1 MHEKIN
7 NIKIWK
13 FLLSSVNK
21 SLEILI
27 NGFKNPSVSASYGRQ
42 IPCLD
47 ATGGEKVMRAY
58 NYPETS
64 TLKTEDDIPEM
75 GLHTPFCSNSFAAY
89 RKADLLKIGGFPKTD
104 FGEDMEMIAKK
115 LSLKIMT
122 ENGTEFSD
130 KTHIQRIDGR
140 TVYADREEKPV
151 IFEDVDLI
159 VVSAGMASVDEL
171 SAELGGAVSF
181 HLVGDARQ
189 VGNAEDAITDAHQT
203 CSRI

>member
-1 MHEKIN
+1 VI
-7 NIKIWK
+7 
-13 FLLSSVNK
+13 V
-21 SLEILI
+21 
-27 NGFKNPSVSASYGRQ
+27 
-42 IPCLD
+42 
-47 ATGGEKVMRAY
+47 ATGSQPKIPTIPG
-58 NYPETS
+58 
-64 TLKTEDDIPEM
+64 LTEFRGADI
-75 GLHTPFCSNSFAAY
+75 L
-89 RKADLLKIGGFPKTD
+89 ADEDLPRNQHVLIIGGGLIGVDVATALIPRENRITIVKRTTD

-140 TVYADREEKPV
+140 TVYAEREEKPV